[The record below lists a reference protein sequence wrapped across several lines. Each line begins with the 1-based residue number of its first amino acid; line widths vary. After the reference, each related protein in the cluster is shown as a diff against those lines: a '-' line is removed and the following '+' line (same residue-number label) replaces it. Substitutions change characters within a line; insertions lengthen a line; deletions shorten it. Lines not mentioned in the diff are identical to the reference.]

1 MGTDSKK
8 KTLKSLGVWG
18 HAPAPPPPPKNN
30 SPHQIKIYAIRLSL
44 SQLYRNNVN
53 FFVLTAT
60 DWNHLSDDQVK
71 APTLQDFK

>member
-1 MGTDSKK
+1 MYPTPRK
-8 KTLKSLGVWG
+8 KT
-18 HAPAPPPPPKNN
+18 
-30 SPHQIKIYAIRLSL
+30 PHNIKIYAIRLSL
-44 SQLYRNNVN
+44 GQLYGNNVN